1 MCESFHSW
9 LRDPKEPAASSLGQ
23 RANLSLGAEQQ
34 GREAYS
40 DSIPPGLIAQDVH
53 L

>member
-9 LRDPKEPAASSLGQ
+9 LRDPKEPAGFSLGQ

-34 GREAYS
+34 GRKAYS
-40 DSIPPGLIAQDVH
+40 DSISPGLIAQDVH